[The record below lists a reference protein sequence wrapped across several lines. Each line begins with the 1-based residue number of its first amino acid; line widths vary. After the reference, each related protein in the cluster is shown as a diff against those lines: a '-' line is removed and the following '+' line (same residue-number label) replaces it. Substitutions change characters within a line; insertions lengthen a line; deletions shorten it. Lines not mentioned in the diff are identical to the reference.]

1 LPSMAVY
8 RPPPPLARFVD
19 FLWESASYVRRH
31 QTERVLPTGTIDLV
45 IDLAP
50 DNRNCGTVSG
60 ARSTF
65 FLLDTSR
72 PREFI
77 GARFKVGGAFG
88 FFAPAGELR
97 DLRIP
102 LETLWGR
109 AAVDLREHLAEVAP
123 GAARFALLER
133 FLLHRLD
140 RDQQP
145 HPAVR
150 HALLCLRRSH
160 GSASIG
166 GLADECGLSRR
177 RFIEVFRDQVGLTP
191 KLFGRLRR
199 FRRSLAAIGAAEEV
213 DWADLAAACGYSD
226 QPHLIHDFRAFTGLT
241 PSVYLRHRTTH
252 VNHLREPG

>member
-1 LPSMAVY
+1 M
-8 RPPPPLARFVD
+8 
-19 FLWESASYVRRH
+19 
-31 QTERVLPTGTIDLV
+31 
-45 IDLAP
+45 
-50 DNRNCGTVSG
+50 
-60 ARSTF
+60 F

-77 GARFKVGGAFG
+77 GARFKIGGGFV
-88 FFAPAGELR
+88 FFAPAGTMR
-97 DLRIP
+97 DLCIP

-109 AAVDLREHLAEVAP
+109 TAVELRERLVLLPP

-133 FLLHRLD
+133 FLLRRLD
-140 RDQQP
+140 REQQP

-150 HALLCLRRSH
+150 HASTCLVRSH

-166 GLADECGLSRR
+166 GLVDECGLSRR
-177 RFIEVFRDQVGLTP
+177 YFIEIFRDQVGLTP

-199 FRRSLAAIGAAEEV
+199 FRRSLAAIGAALEV
-213 DWADLAAACGYSD
+213 DWADLAAACGYAD

-241 PSVYLRHRTTH
+241 PSVYLRHRTAH